1 MLPCGAD
8 DADTSSPT
16 LEETSILSNATDE
29 GLDMS
34 QRLTESIFIGPDID
48 AEGEEIVSG
57 TDLID
62 GPFCHPVS
70 YFFFSRLVCLLACA
84 NCIDFKTIHSI
95 KIEEQTANLV

>member
-57 TDLID
+57 TDVTD
-62 GPFCHPVS
+62 GPFRPL
-70 YFFFSRLVCLLACA
+70 YPTFFFSPLVCSLACLLAP
-84 NCIDFKTIHSI
+84 
-95 KIEEQTANLV
+95 TALISGQFTAVK

>member
-1 MLPCGAD
+1 MLTPCDTD

-57 TDLID
+57 TALICCPHPPY
-62 GPFCHPVS
+62 PFCSHTCLFHNDLFIGGRGDMCIENGLIHVPVHK
-70 YFFFSRLVCLLACA
+70 V
-84 NCIDFKTIHSI
+84 
-95 KIEEQTANLV
+95 